1 MNKKFAG
8 IVFVCTLLLVA
19 SQTNCNNQS
28 QTNKPPLFRVVNIE
42 PRPSPGMGN
51 VKGTVLWSGNGK
63 GIADVEVL
71 LCERISMTLYF
82 SCEGKNFKTK
92 TDAEGNYWFKD
103 ITPGSYSFAIKPPG
117 ATNTYISMTMNYAI
131 AESMRLEPDQT
142 IEVEPQKIYKM
153 DLKPITPKTDESI
166 QERKPTLRWEA
177 YAGAKSYYVT
187 LYGKG
192 SAKVELN
199 DNGGKAIN
207 NTEVTPLNELP
218 NGRYK
223 WRINVFDDNANSIAQ
238 SEDGVFTFNVVD
250 SVESKKKE
258 KQK

>member
-8 IVFVCTLLLVA
+8 KVLVWILLLVV
-19 SQTNCNNQS
+19 SQTNCSNQS

-42 PRPSPGMGN
+42 PRPSQGMGN
-51 VKGTVLWSGNGK
+51 VKGTVLWSGDGK

-71 LCERISMTLYF
+71 LCERISMTLFF

-92 TDAEGNYWFKD
+92 SDAEGIYWFKD
-103 ITPGSYSFAIKPPG
+103 IPPGSYSFAIKPPG
-117 ATNTYISMTMNYAI
+117 ATNTYVSLTTNYAT
-131 AESMRLEPDQT
+131 AQSMRLESDQT

-166 QERKPTLRWEA
+166 QERKPTLRWET
-177 YAGAKSYYVT
+177 YPGAKSYYVT
-187 LYGKG
+187 LYKEN
-192 SAKVELN
+192 AKIELN

-218 NGRYK
+218 NGKYK
-223 WRINVFDDNANSIAQ
+223 WRIHVFDDKANAIAY
-238 SEDGVFTFNVVD
+238 SEEGVFTFNVVD